1 MINKLY
7 NKYKEGFYVN
17 AQRDLTNISQVARY
31 IGRYLARPAI
41 AEYRIIKYDRKKVT
55 FWYENKNPKKKIEVT
70 MDALDFIGKLVNHIH
85 PKGFRVVRRYG
96 LYSRRKNK
104 LSIEIIKLYN
114 FIKQGKIE
122 ELLKLIANKKK
133 VLKRE

>member
-1 MINKLY
+1 MY

>member
-1 MINKLY
+1 MY

-55 FWYENKNPKKKIEVT
+55 FWYENKKVTFWYENKNPKKK
-70 MDALDFIGKLVNHIH
+70 DRSN
-85 PKGFRVVRRYG
+85 KGWFRFYR
-96 LYSRRKNK
+96 
-104 LSIEIIKLYN
+104 
-114 FIKQGKIE
+114 
-122 ELLKLIANKKK
+122 
-133 VLKRE
+133 